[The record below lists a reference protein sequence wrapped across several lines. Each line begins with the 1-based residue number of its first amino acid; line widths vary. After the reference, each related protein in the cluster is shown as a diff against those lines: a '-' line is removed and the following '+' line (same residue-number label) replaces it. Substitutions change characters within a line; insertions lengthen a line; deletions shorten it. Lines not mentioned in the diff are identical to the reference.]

1 MIPRPIID
9 GKQQQPSVTKDASQI
24 RSDLKPNDRSDGRH
38 GYPFEEQD
46 RNCHTS
52 SQKIQ
57 TDSQK
62 IQTDSQ
68 KIQTDSQKIQTDEGK
83 HPQSL
88 PKTKHNV
95 SDASSQDFHS
105 NISTLTL
112 SRANAVSKSSVIASH
127 HDDDSSNGT
136 LAGIA

>member
-52 SQKIQ
+52 
-57 TDSQK
+57 
-62 IQTDSQ
+62 SQ

-136 LAGIA
+136 LAAIA

>member
-52 SQKIQ
+52 
-57 TDSQK
+57 
-62 IQTDSQ
+62 SQ

-136 LAGIA
+136 PAAIA

>member
-9 GKQQQPSVTKDASQI
+9 GKQQQPSVTKDAAQI

-52 SQKIQ
+52 
-57 TDSQK
+57 
-62 IQTDSQ
+62 SQ

>member
-52 SQKIQ
+52 
-57 TDSQK
+57 
-62 IQTDSQ
+62 SQ

>member
-57 TDSQK
+57 TD
-62 IQTDSQ
+62 
-68 KIQTDSQKIQTDEGK
+68 EGK

-105 NISTLTL
+105 NISTLSL
-112 SRANAVSKSSVIASH
+112 SRATAVSKSSVIASH

>member
-9 GKQQQPSVTKDASQI
+9 GKQQQPSVTKDATQI

-52 SQKIQ
+52 
-57 TDSQK
+57 
-62 IQTDSQ
+62 SQ

>member
-24 RSDLKPNDRSDGRH
+24 RSEIKPNDRSDGRH

-52 SQKIQ
+52 
-57 TDSQK
+57 
-62 IQTDSQ
+62 SQ

-127 HDDDSSNGT
+127 HDDDSSIGT

>member
-24 RSDLKPNDRSDGRH
+24 RSDIKPNDRSDGRH

-46 RNCHTS
+46 RNCNTS
-52 SQKIQ
+52 
-57 TDSQK
+57 
-62 IQTDSQ
+62 SQ

>member
-62 IQTDSQ
+62 IQTD
-68 KIQTDSQKIQTDEGK
+68 EGK

-105 NISTLTL
+105 NISTLSL